1 MTSTGYLP
9 SGQAAPVGT
18 FALHRELPGGGR
30 YDLTAASPGVTTLGL
45 RDHDNDAA
53 LVSLD
58 RAGVRRLIEDLTL
71 VAGLAPTGAVMGRA
85 AALAGAMRRNFKLLR
100 ELKRTSP
107 AEADAIVA
115 IAVADLRSWDPV
127 SLLTAQVAP

>member
-1 MTSTGYLP
+1 MASLP
-9 SGQAAPVGT
+9 APAAPRS
-18 FALHRELPGGGR
+18 LRRELPAGAC
-30 YDLTAASPGVTTLGL
+30 YDLNASAPGITTIDVQDTDGEEACL
-45 RDHDNDAA
+45 A
-53 LVSLD
+53 LD

-85 AALAGAMRRNFKLLR
+85 AALAGAMRRNFELLR

-115 IAVADLRSWDPV
+115 MAVADLRSWDPV